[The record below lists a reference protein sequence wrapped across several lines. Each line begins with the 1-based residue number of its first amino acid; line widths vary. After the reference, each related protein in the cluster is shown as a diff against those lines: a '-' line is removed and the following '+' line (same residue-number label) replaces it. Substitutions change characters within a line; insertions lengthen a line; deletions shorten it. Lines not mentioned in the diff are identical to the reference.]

1 MPTTVEQHERSLHQP
16 AFCELLPVRDIMH
29 DVIIRTTGAFVAG
42 YELSGI
48 NSYYHS
54 DEGRN
59 GTKMAL
65 EALIRSLPERSMRMQ
80 VRFEIT
86 EGLGDL
92 LEDYQRQL
100 RNQNPTLLALD
111 RTRLE
116 RWRREERSGFY
127 LRPLLHAYFHW
138 NPVVHQE
145 RAGNGLAGAA
155 RRFSISA
162 NKCIQRTRREHED
175 LLSEFASILAGV
187 EQTLRATGM
196 VVRRLSDGEIFL
208 ELKRAL
214 NPLLRDPI
222 PLRRPESSLRYRS
235 AREQVV
241 NTSSS
246 R

>member
-1 MPTTVEQHERSLHQP
+1 MPRTVEQHERSLHQP

-92 LEDYQRQL
+92 LED
-100 RNQNPTLLALD
+100 NC
-111 RTRLE
+111 
-116 RWRREERSGFY
+116 G
-127 LRPLLHAYFHW
+127 
-138 NPVVHQE
+138 
-145 RAGNGLAGAA
+145 
-155 RRFSISA
+155 I
-162 NKCIQRTRREHED
+162 RTRRCWRWTGPGWNAGDARIGPDSTCVHSCTLTSTGIPWCITSVQATAWPEP
-175 LLSEFASILAGV
+175 LSGSASQQASASSGPGAS
-187 EQTLRATGM
+187 TR
-196 VVRRLSDGEIFL
+196 IFC
-208 ELKRAL
+208 RSSPRFSPAWS
-214 NPLLRDPI
+214 
-222 PLRRPESSLRYRS
+222 RP
-235 AREQVV
+235 
-241 NTSSS
+241 
-246 R
+246 